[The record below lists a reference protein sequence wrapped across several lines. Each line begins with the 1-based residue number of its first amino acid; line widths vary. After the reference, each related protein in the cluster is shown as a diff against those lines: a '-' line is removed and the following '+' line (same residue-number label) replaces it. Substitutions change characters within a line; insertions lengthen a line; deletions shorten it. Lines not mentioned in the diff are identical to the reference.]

1 MSVKFLCPGYTNG
14 DWLVIKPIDKVYKGK
29 NKWSRSYGYWLCEC
43 TKCNTVHERIGK
55 DIVSPK
61 SKCCTNCRTQKAPI
75 DLTGKR
81 FGNLLVIESSKE
93 KRKCLCDCGSITF
106 VRGADLISGHTK
118 SCGCY
123 HIKRAT
129 ESNINPLLSSYD
141 REQSR
146 KTNKNM
152 IWSFSVKQRDN
163 FTCQK
168 CFDSKGGN
176 LISHHLNSYSA
187 FPEERLLV
195 ENGITLCNKC
205 HKLFHSEYGYGDN
218 TKEQF
223 FEWKNKGG

>member
-1 MSVKFLCPGYTNG
+1 M
-14 DWLVIKPIDKVYKGK
+14 
-29 NKWSRSYGYWLCEC
+29 
-43 TKCNTVHERIGK
+43 
-55 DIVSPK
+55 
-61 SKCCTNCRTQKAPI
+61 
-75 DLTGKR
+75 
-81 FGNLLVIESSKE
+81 VIESSKE

-163 FTCQK
+163 FTL
-168 CFDSKGGN
+168 SKM
-176 LISHHLNSYSA
+176 
-187 FPEERLLV
+187 F
-195 ENGITLCNKC
+195 
-205 HKLFHSEYGYGDN
+205 
-218 TKEQF
+218 
-223 FEWKNKGG
+223 